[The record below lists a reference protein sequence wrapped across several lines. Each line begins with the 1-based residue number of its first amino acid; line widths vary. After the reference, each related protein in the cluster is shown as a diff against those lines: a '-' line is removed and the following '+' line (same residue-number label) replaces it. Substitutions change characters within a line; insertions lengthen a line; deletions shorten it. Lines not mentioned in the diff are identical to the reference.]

1 MIETNLTSIAAMCGG
16 TLLDAAQEQIAV
28 RGVFTDSRQV
38 EQGALFVPLAGD
50 RFDGH
55 SYVEQALAAGA
66 AAAFWQADHPLPEAR
81 LPLVIV
87 DDTLLALQRMATH
100 YIKQLDVKVI
110 AVTGSNGKTTTKDL
124 ITAVLSR
131 SYRVHKTEGN
141 FNNHI
146 GLPLTV
152 LRMPAD
158 TDVVVLE
165 MGMSGRGE
173 IELLT
178 KLVHPDIAVITNI
191 GEAHLLQLGSR
202 TEIARAKL
210 EIISGL
216 KEEGVLICLGDE
228 PLLEQ
233 VIGEPE
239 TTQPASMNVVTYGMG
254 PLNDYRP
261 DSIMQMEDGMTF
273 SVITALGERSV
284 YSIPILGQHNV
295 LNAMAAIAI
304 GRLLHVPEQMIGAAL
319 ESVQISGMRIEKIDT
334 EQGWTILNDAY
345 NASPTAMKAA
355 IDVLA
360 SVRGGKRIAILG
372 DMLELGEQE
381 VQLHREVGAYITSHK
396 TDVLLTYGKLGNEIA
411 EGAKS
416 HLPEGAVRSFQ
427 NKDELRNYMLELVE
441 PHATVLVKASRGMKM
456 EEIIKQWIQIKH

>member
-16 TLLDAAQEQIAV
+16 TLLDAAQEHTAV
-28 RGVFTDSRQV
+28 RGVFTDSRHV

-55 SYVEQALAAGA
+55 TYVEQALAAGA
-66 AAAFWQADHPLPEAR
+66 AAALWQADHPLPEAR

-87 DDTLLALQRMATH
+87 DDTLLALQRMATN

-152 LRMPAD
+152 LRMPTD
-158 TDVVVLE
+158 TDVAVLE

-233 VIGEPE
+233 VIAEPE
-239 TTQPASMNVVTYGMG
+239 TTQPACMNVVTYGVE
-254 PLNDYRP
+254 PRNDYRP
-261 DSIMQMEDGMTF
+261 DSIMQMEDGMAF
-273 SVITALGERSV
+273 SVTTAAGESVV

-295 LNAMAAIAI
+295 LNAIAAIAA
-304 GRLLHVPEQMIGAAL
+304 GRLLHVPEQMIRAAL

-381 VQLHREVGAYITSHK
+381 AQLHREVGAYITSEK
-396 TDVLLTYGKLGNEIA
+396 TDVLLTYGRLGSEIA
-411 EGAKS
+411 EGARS
-416 HLPEGAVRSFQ
+416 NLPEDAVRSFQ
-427 NKDELRNYMLELVE
+427 NKEELKSYMLEIVE
-441 PHATVLVKASRGMKM
+441 PRTTVLVKASRGMKM